1 MLKNNN
7 NKKLVL
13 TGFGFLLGI
22 WCSLSFMYYELVY
35 YLWVLGFFGV
45 GISFTGFVYYWM
57 KYNNVSNVFNRS
69 NRKKTNN
76 KGGL

>member
-1 MLKNNN
+1 MLAD

-22 WCSLSFMYYELVY
+22 WCSLIFVYYNTVY
-35 YLWVLGFFGV
+35 YLWALGVLGVGV
-45 GISFTGFVYYWM
+45 CFIGFVYYWY
-57 KYNNVSNVFNRS
+57 KYNNISNVFNRS
-69 NRKKTNN
+69 NKKKTNN